1 LIIAPDFVLLLFIYF
16 FNLSYPLMNALGRHI
31 LVEFYDCSP
40 ELMNDVVHI
49 ENSMVAAAETAGA
62 TVINSTFHHFS
73 PYGVSGVVVIQE
85 SHLAIHTWPE
95 YGYAAVDLFTCGDS
109 VDPWVS
115 YKFLKDAFEAGHGS
129 SMECRRGQ
137 LDLLTRK
144 DFNLE
149 SMRNLSPKPHEEPTT
164 ITRDVWFTERDENI
178 ALSLKHT
185 GDQLY
190 KKDSPYQRVEIYNTL
205 AYGNMLTLD
214 GMVMC
219 TQKDE
224 YVYHEMI
231 THVPM
236 FSHPKARRALVI
248 GGGDGGTVRELLRY
262 EQLEEVTLVEIDEL
276 VIEACK
282 LHLPETAVAFDN
294 PRLNLLVEDGIKYIN
309 ACEEGR
315 YDLIIVDSADPVG
328 PGEGLFTAEFYS
340 QVYRCLT
347 PDGVMITQSE
357 SPRFNSAVFVEIYDT
372 YKQIFGQDKVHCY
385 LAAIPTYPTGT
396 WSFSYSS
403 KGDAHPMRFDREAA
417 ARFSQ
422 EQGLKYYNEEIHEA
436 AFALP
441 NFVKELLAGGSP
453 QAIEAYSAEPTD
465 E

>member
-1 LIIAPDFVLLLFIYF
+1 
-16 FNLSYPLMNALGRHI
+16 MNALGRHI
-31 LVEFYDCSP
+31 LVEFYECSP

-115 YKFLKDAFEAGHGS
+115 YTFLKEAFEAGHGS
-129 SMECRRGQ
+129 SMELRRGQ
-137 LDLLTRK
+137 LNLMKRN

-149 SMRNLSPKPHEEPTT
+149 GLRDVSPKPNEKIGT

-190 KKDSPYQRVEIYNTL
+190 KKESPYQRVEVIETL

-231 THVPM
+231 THIPL
-236 FSHPKARRALVI
+236 FSNPKTKRALVI
-248 GGGDGGTVRELLRY
+248 GGGDGGTVRELLRH

-294 PRLNLLVEDGIKYIN
+294 PRLNLLVEDGINYIK
-309 ACEEGR
+309 ACEDGR

-328 PGEGLFTAEFYS
+328 PGEGLFTAEFYKE
-340 QVYRCLT
+340 VYRCLT
-347 PDGVMITQSE
+347 PDGVMVTQSE
-357 SPRFNSAVFVEIYDT
+357 SPRFNSEVFVEIYDT
-372 YKQIFGQDKVHCY
+372 YKQIFGSNKVHCY

-396 WSFSYSS
+396 WSFSFSS
-403 KGDAHPMRFDREAA
+403 KGEAHPLKFDQERAA
-417 ARFSQ
+417 AFSK
-422 EQGLKYYNEEIHEA
+422 EQGLKYYNEEMHTA

-441 NFVKELLAGGSP
+441 NFVKDLLNGSSE
-453 QAIEAYSAEPTD
+453 Q
-465 E
+465 